1 MYVKMNSRWIKGCK
15 NPKDRRMGL
24 PHFSD
29 SPFLPLKAGPLP
41 IPFSLHPAITAYQ
54 TPREKGFIPNLVLRN
69 TVVINSSALA
79 TLHLVR

>member
-1 MYVKMNSRWIKGCK
+1 MNSQWIKGYK
-15 NPKDRRMGL
+15 NPKTAGWTCHISQIHR
-24 PHFSD
+24 FSL
-29 SPFLPLKAGPLP
+29 SKLAPFP
-41 IPFSLHPAITAYQ
+41 IPLSLHPAITSYQ